1 MFSLGSRLM
10 TTPILTSGVHMKL
23 KVNLTVKLKKVV
35 NESEIATESVCDNVV
50 ESDLKIG
57 IEN

>member
-1 MFSLGSRLM
+1 M